1 MDRSLALRLVVG
13 SVLALA
19 ATARSVSAD
28 VPAPGTVPVKATAT
42 IEWGPLAS
50 RLARPVVARA
60 DDTWETVATRE
71 AGDAAWAPTVRALNG
86 GGERPA
92 ADAPVWVPPRGAPV
106 GGATDGTAAWYV
118 AFLDA
123 SKFGRDS
130 DVSTTGLRPLD
141 PAAKDLAVFGAVTV
155 ALLPQRTLDDAA
167 RAASL
172 PRARKQDV
180 FAAKGADA
188 LVVAAPFEV
197 ATSVPEASPVRRM
210 AHTWRCEGVDG
221 TELKLVQHGVAS
233 FDAQD
238 RPLAA
243 GDLAGAG
250 LRTEVWA
257 GLAAITVLCLVMLAA
272 ARRRR
277 RAATGSE

>member
-1 MDRSLALRLVVG
+1 MARSLVLRIAVG
-13 SVLALA
+13 AVLACGVA
-19 ATARSVSAD
+19 ARTTRAD
-28 VPAPGTVPVKATAT
+28 VAVPGTAPVRATAT
-42 IEWGPLAS
+42 IEWGPLAA

-60 DDTWETVATRE
+60 DDTWEAVATRE

-92 ADAPVWVPPRGAPV
+92 ADARVFVPPRGAPA

-123 SKFGRDS
+123 SKYGRDS

-141 PAAKDLAVFGAVTV
+141 PAARDLSVFGMVTV
-155 ALLPQRTLDDAA
+155 ALLPQRTLDDAT
-167 RAASL
+167 RAAAL
-172 PRARKQDV
+172 PRARKKEV

-197 ATSVPEASPVRRM
+197 ATSVPEASPVRRI
-210 AHTWRCEGVDG
+210 AHTWRCEGIDG
-221 TELKLVQHGVAS
+221 TELKLVQASVAS

-238 RPLAA
+238 RLLTAT
-243 GDLAGAG
+243 DLAGAG

-257 GLAAITVLCLVMLAA
+257 GLAAITVLCVVMLAA

-277 RAATGSE
+277 RAAAGHE